1 MVLLLSEGTDC
12 GLIKLLCPRTEAEN
26 IGLLATEATE
36 TGSRE
41 QLSNFAAGGI
51 LLNRTRNKGQAREGP
66 SGLCREVGPSSEFFF
81 FFQFQFK

>member
-1 MVLLLSEGTDC
+1 MTCCSQKGTTV
-12 GLIKLLCPRTEAEN
+12 GLKLLCPRTEAEN

-66 SGLCREVGPSSEFFF
+66 FGLCREVGPSSEFFF
-81 FFQFQFK
+81 FFSVSI

>member
-26 IGLLATEATE
+26 IGLLATLTEATE

-41 QLSNFAAGGI
+41 QLAISQTLQLGVKI
-51 LLNRTRNKGQAREGP
+51 TIQLNRTRNLKRIYT
-66 SGLCREVGPSSEFFF
+66 RN
-81 FFQFQFK
+81 